1 MTAGFPQA
9 VPIELPEFAALIA
22 QRTGLCIPERDWPR
36 LSGLLS
42 ERGGLPGNRNANEYF
57 QKLASQTSTACELWR
72 ELAREL
78 TIGESYFFRDQGQM
92 NLLREHLL
100 PELIARN
107 ASSRS
112 LRIWS
117 AGCSTGEE
125 PLTLAMLLD
134 DLLPRRA
141 DWNVTILGTD
151 LNPAA
156 IAKAKAGI
164 FGTWSFRGVPPEI
177 RARYFRACGND
188 WVVAPRLLSQLTLR
202 EGNLLADVFPQA
214 SEGFFDLILCRNVF
228 IYFDTG
234 ATAKILKKFRA
245 ALRESGYLMTG
256 HSETHGIQVSGLQRR
271 HLPGSLV
278 YQRAAQC
285 TPEAS
290 SAPGE
295 PAAPLRPP
303 TPSRP
308 TLPLST
314 PARPNPVS
322 AAPVAPSANDLLR
335 SAQTCANLG
344 RYDEAVALCR
354 RASEAD
360 PLLAPAHFLAAQ
372 LAEQRGELEEASLR
386 FKRVIYL
393 APDFAPA
400 YVELGSL
407 YAAQGDAARA
417 TRMRTTARALLQKL
431 PPQTVIET
439 FAPLTAGELVQH
451 LHEMT
456 RTQEAQP

>member
-1 MTAGFPQA
+1 MTADFSEALP
-9 VPIELPEFAALIA
+9 VELPEFAALIA

-36 LSGLLS
+36 LGRLLS
-42 ERGGLPGNRNANEYF
+42 QQGGMPGNRNANEYF
-57 QKLASQTSTACELWR
+57 QKLAGQTGTACELWR

-92 NLLREHLL
+92 ALLREHLL
-100 PELIARN
+100 PELISRN
-107 ASSRS
+107 AASRS
-112 LRIWS
+112 LRLWS

-134 DLLPRRA
+134 ELLPERA
-141 DWNVTILGTD
+141 SWSVTILGTD

-188 WVVAPRLLSQLTLR
+188 WVVDPRLLSQLTLR
-202 EGNLLADVFPQA
+202 EGNLLADAFPQA
-214 SEGFFDLILCRNVF
+214 AEGLFDLILCRNVF

-234 ATAKILKKFRA
+234 ATTKILKKFSA
-245 ALRESGYLMTG
+245 ALRETGYLMTG
-256 HSETHGIQVSGLQRR
+256 HSETHGIQAGGLQRI

-278 YQRAAQC
+278 YQRAAKC
-285 TPEAS
+285 AS
-290 SAPGE
+290 E
-295 PAAPLRPP
+295 AAPAPATPAVPLRK
-303 TPSRP
+303 PSQP

-314 PARPNPVS
+314 PLRPTALP
-322 AAPVAPSANDLLR
+322 AAPVSPSASDLLR
-335 SAQTCANLG
+335 SAQNCANLG
-344 RYDEAVALCR
+344 RYEEAVTLCR

-407 YAAQGDAARA
+407 YAAQGDTARA
-417 TRMRTTARALLQKL
+417 ARMRTTAGALLKKL

-439 FAPLTAGELVQH
+439 FAPLTAAELIQH

-456 RTQEAQP
+456 GTLEALP